1 MRSRSLRPWALAFL
15 VVAGCAAPEARL
27 AGRVVYRGEPVP
39 AARIVL
45 TPEDGGPTV
54 SATTDRDGRYRVEA
68 LPPGPYRVEARTEGQ
83 PPLVAVPGKIPVFL
97 PATGR
102 TWLGLQAVPAER
114 PSFRPLAGAAPGFG
128 ALSGRVL
135 HDGRPVAGAVVN
147 LYLDTASGLRGPGV
161 QQSLPTGPDGG
172 YAFDDLFEGAYHVVA
187 RKRRAG
193 AVAGPVREGD
203 LFGVAPGGPVPVRS
217 ETETV
222 LDVHLVRKERDDAP
236 DADRLA
242 STGTGVRG
250 RVVDEAG
257 RPSAGVYVFAYRDR
271 TIGHGKPDFLT
282 LPTGPD
288 GRFTLPLGDGG
299 LFYLG
304 ARERAGGSPV
314 PGERFG
320 FYDGSPDHGL
330 RVPAGRVVE
339 DVRIVVRPVLA
350 P

>member
-1 MRSRSLRPWALAFL
+1 MRGHTVSWALVLL
-15 VVAGCAAPEARL
+15 VVAGCAAPRARV
-27 AGRVVYRGEPVP
+27 AGRVVYRGEPV
-39 AARIVL
+39 AASRVVL
-45 TPEDGGPTV
+45 TPDAGGKPTV
-54 SATTDRDGRYRVEA
+54 ATADDDGRFRAVLA
-68 LPPGPYRVEARTEGQ
+68 PGPYRVEARAAGA
-83 PPLVAVPGKIPVFL
+83 PSLVAVPGRVPVFL
-97 PATGR
+97 PAGDE
-102 TWLGLQAVPAER
+102 TWLGLQAVPDER
-114 PSFRPLAGAAPGFG
+114 PTFQPLPDAQPGFG
-128 ALSGRVL
+128 ALSGTVR

-161 QQSLPTGPDGG
+161 QQSLPTGPGG
-172 YAFDDLFEGAYHVVA
+172 EYAFDDLFEGAYHVVA

-203 LFGVAPGGPVPVRS
+203 LFGVAAGGPIPVRS
-217 ETETV
+217 QAETV
-222 LDVHLVRKERDDAP
+222 LDLHLVRKERDDAP

-242 STGTGVRG
+242 ATGTGVRG
-250 RVVDEAG
+250 RVVDESG
-257 RPSAGVYVFAYRDR
+257 RPAAGVYVFAYSNRI
-271 TIGHGKPDFLT
+271 IGHGKPDFLT

-288 GRFTLPLGDGG
+288 GRFTLPLGSGG

-330 RVPAGRVVE
+330 RVPPGRVVG